1 MLGGCFPRYRW
12 GRAILQLV
20 PTEVSQ
26 GQSPAKAIVSMS
38 ADAAAREV
46 ERFGILD
53 TVPEPAFDRI
63 TALAA
68 DLFAAPIALIGF
80 IDNDEV
86 FFKSRHGL
94 DVAKV
99 PRSRDERGSVLDAWI
114 RRDFKFG
121 FHAGVPLDTPDG
133 YRIGTSSVID
143 RRSRRIED
151 IQMRR
156 LRLLGEIVKD
166 ELAMRLAAREA
177 VTLTDLMRSE
187 VDHRAM
193 NNLQFVASLLQ
204 LQSRG
209 ATTAETSAQ
218 LLAAAARVAAVA
230 RVHRVFAVDE
240 TIDRVLIVPHL
251 RKLCEELGGILGCE
265 IGIAGADHVS
275 VPKRQILAI
284 GLIANE
290 LIANARK
297 HAAGPIS
304 VTFRSVSDD
313 SHELCVLDEGQ
324 GLPDSFAA
332 GASAGLGIG
341 LKVVTALIGQLGGK
355 VSAGP
360 NPSGRGACIAVTFPA
375 T

>member
-1 MLGGCFPRYRW
+1 M
-12 GRAILQLV
+12 LQLV
-20 PTEVSQ
+20 PTEVTTP
-26 GQSPAKAIVSMS
+26 GQSPADAIVSMS
-38 ADAAAREV
+38 AEAAAREGGRV
-46 ERFGILD
+46 AAVGRYGVLD
-53 TVPEPAFDRI
+53 TIPEPAFERI

-68 DLFAAPIALIGF
+68 DLFAVPIAVIGF
-80 IDNDEV
+80 VDNDEV
-86 FFKSRHGL
+86 VFKSHHGL
-94 DVAKV
+94 AETRVQ
-99 PRSRDERGSVLDAWI
+99 RSGDGQDPMLEGWI

-133 YRIGTSSVID
+133 YRIGTLAVID
-143 RRSRRIED
+143 RRPRRIEER
-151 IQMRR
+151 QMRR

-166 ELAMRLAAREA
+166 ELAMRLAVREA
-177 VTLTDLMRSE
+177 LTQTNLMRSE

-209 ATTAETSAQ
+209 AATAETSAQ

-240 TIDRVLIVPHL
+240 TLDRVLIVPHL
-251 RKLCEELGGILGCE
+251 RKLCEELAGILGCE
-265 IGIAGADHVS
+265 IGILGADQVS
-275 VPKRQILAI
+275 VPKRQILAL

-313 SHELCVLDEGQ
+313 SHELCVLDEGP
-324 GLPDSFAA
+324 GLPDSFVA

-341 LKVVTALIGQLGGK
+341 LKVVTALVGQLGGK

-360 NPSGRGACIAVTFPA
+360 NPSGRGACVAVTFPA

>member
-1 MLGGCFPRYRW
+1 
-12 GRAILQLV
+12 
-20 PTEVSQ
+20 
-26 GQSPAKAIVSMS
+26 
-38 ADAAAREV
+38 
-46 ERFGILD
+46 
-53 TVPEPAFDRI
+53 
-63 TALAA
+63 
-68 DLFAAPIALIGF
+68 
-80 IDNDEV
+80 
-86 FFKSRHGL
+86 
-94 DVAKV
+94 
-99 PRSRDERGSVLDAWI
+99 
-114 RRDFKFG
+114 
-121 FHAGVPLDTPDG
+121 
-133 YRIGTSSVID
+133 
-143 RRSRRIED
+143 
-151 IQMRR
+151 
-156 LRLLGEIVKD
+156 
-166 ELAMRLAAREA
+166 
-177 VTLTDLMRSE
+177 
-187 VDHRAM
+187 
-193 NNLQFVASLLQ
+193 
-204 LQSRG
+204 
-209 ATTAETSAQ
+209 
-218 LLAAAARVAAVA
+218 
-230 RVHRVFAVDE
+230 VDE

-360 NPSGRGACIAVTFPA
+360 NPSGRGACIAMTFPA